1 LATYRISIPILHKAQ
16 QLVQKQASKVNIVA
30 CGRRWGKTIFGITL
44 VISAVLAGNPV
55 GWFAPTYKYLDD
67 AMRQLKERLKSVTK
81 SYNGSERRL
90 ELINGAVIEGWSLT
104 NEDAGRSRKYALVVI
119 DEAAM
124 VPGLMSVWDTSISA
138 TLIDFDGDAWFLS
151 SPKGLNDFHRLYLR
165 GQGDDP
171 DYKSWRFGTASN
183 TMLRNLP
190 AIIERFKRRM
200 PERVF
205 RQEILAEF
213 MEDSGGVF
221 RGVRQVV
228 SGPEL
233 RGDGPHYRQGVGPY
247 SMGVDLARKHDFTV
261 ISVMD
266 STGRQVAFERFNQ
279 ISWRLQAD
287 RVEAMASRFPGVTIV
302 IDANSIG
309 DPFVEEL
316 TSRGL
321 SVVPYIITNKSKK
334 TIVEGLAIDIENR
347 DVDFMNVP
355 QQVSELQ
362 KYEYDVT
369 DHGTVTMNAPKG
381 EDEFDD
387 CVIANCLANYG
398 QRLVIPTR
406 YTDMFGSRT
415 GEDDF
420 TEIVETAPPSMDDVY
435 RRLSEQRREYA
446 NAKRKT

>member
-1 LATYRISIPILHKAQ
+1 
-16 QLVQKQASKVNIVA
+16 
-30 CGRRWGKTIFGITL
+30 
-44 VISAVLAGNPV
+44 
-55 GWFAPTYKYLDD
+55 
-67 AMRQLKERLKSVTK
+67 
-81 SYNGSERRL
+81 
-90 ELINGAVIEGWSLT
+90 
-104 NEDAGRSRKYALVVI
+104 
-119 DEAAM
+119 
-124 VPGLMSVWDTSISA
+124 
-138 TLIDFDGDAWFLS
+138 
-151 SPKGLNDFHRLYLR
+151 
-165 GQGDDP
+165 
-171 DYKSWRFGTASN
+171 
-183 TMLRNLP
+183 
-190 AIIERFKRRM
+190 
-200 PERVF
+200 
-205 RQEILAEF
+205 
-213 MEDSGGVF
+213 
-221 RGVRQVV
+221 
-228 SGPEL
+228 
-233 RGDGPHYRQGVGPY
+233 
-247 SMGVDLARKHDFTV
+247 V

-287 RVEAMASRFPGVTIV
+287 RVEAMARRFPGVTIV

-347 DVDFMNVP
+347 DVDFMNIP

-387 CVIANCLANYG
+387 CVIASCLANYG

-406 YTDMFGSRT
+406 YTDMFGSR
-415 GEDDF
+415 GSEDDF
-420 TEIVETAPPSMDDVY
+420 KEIVETAPPSMDDVY